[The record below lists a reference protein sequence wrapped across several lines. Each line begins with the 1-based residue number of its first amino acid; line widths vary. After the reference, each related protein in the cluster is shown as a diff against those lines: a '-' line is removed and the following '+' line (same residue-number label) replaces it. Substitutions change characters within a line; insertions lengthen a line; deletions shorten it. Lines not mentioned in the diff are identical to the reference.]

1 MLAVDLEP
9 AILEQPGALASSGT
23 GDGNL
28 DRDLFFL
35 GWEYSKKYQI
45 LGPIF
50 GSRSGPKNGYL
61 LLKVNKGGPL
71 LGPDL
76 DPKMGPRI

>member
-23 GDGNL
+23 GDGDL
-28 DRDLFFL
+28 DRDLFF
-35 GWEYSKKYQI
+35 GWKYIKKLLNSGSYFWVQI
-45 LGPIF
+45 WTQKWVPDI
-50 GSRSGPKNGYL
+50 
-61 LLKVNKGGPL
+61 KVNKGGPL

-76 DPKMGPRI
+76 DPKMGPII